1 MNFDYLK
8 NNNFT
13 PSFVARLANEQF
25 LLEPIGMLGNRFV
38 EISPLP
44 SEVVGLAKTI
54 HFLINEDG
62 NFGSFGALKKLS
74 SIPVGAAAQS
84 TQFANFVS
92 DFSIKAI
99 DYSDKTLVYEELSA
113 AEKIVNMP
121 GGAYFSQYSHTGTGN
136 GTIVNYD
143 STESNPDTWTVTFL
157 SPTTFS
163 VVGAVAGSFAG
174 GDIGIAYDNANIS
187 FTINAGSVPFIP
199 GDTFVFKINHR
210 AVNKTAELAVDLNI
224 EIGNKILKI
233 QGCANFEVI
242 NFVSGFNP
250 FDQAQSILSPKQ
262 KLDNLK
268 NMVMHQ
274 VTCTYSNLIIT

>member
-13 PSFVARLANEQF
+13 PRFVARLANAQF
-25 LLEPIGMLGNRFV
+25 ELEPISVLGNRFV

-44 SEVVGLAKTI
+44 SEVVGSAKTI

-62 NFGSFGALKKLS
+62 NFGSFDALKKLL
-74 SIPVGAAAQS
+74 SIPVGAAAES
-84 TQFANFVS
+84 TQFADFIS

-99 DYSDKTLVYEELSA
+99 DYSDDTLVYEELSA
-113 AEKIVNMP
+113 AEKNINMM
-121 GGAYFSQYSHTGTGN
+121 GGAYFSQYSRTGAGN
-136 GTIVNYD
+136 GTVVDYD
-143 STESNPDTWTVTFL
+143 STESNPDAWTVTFL

-163 VVGAVAGSFAG
+163 VVGAVTGGFGG
-174 GDIGIAYDNANIS
+174 GDIGAVYNNPHIS
-187 FTINAGSVPFIP
+187 FTINAGATPFIP

-210 AVNKTAELAVDLNI
+210 AINKAAELIVDLNI
-224 EIGNKILKI
+224 EIGNKTLKI
-233 QGCANFEVI
+233 QGCTNFEVI

-250 FDQAQSILSPKQ
+250 FDQAQSVLSPKQ